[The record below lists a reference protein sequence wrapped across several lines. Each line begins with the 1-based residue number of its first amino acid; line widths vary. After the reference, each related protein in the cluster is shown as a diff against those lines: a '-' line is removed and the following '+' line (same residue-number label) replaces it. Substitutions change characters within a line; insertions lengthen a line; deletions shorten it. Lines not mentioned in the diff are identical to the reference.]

1 MPACCQLKNGPV
13 FFILSKVF
21 AALFLPVTLFFL
33 FLLYVF
39 ARKLSGRARHV
50 CLIVWGIAWFFST
63 SFGSSLLMRPLE
75 ARYAAVA
82 VTDLAKADAVVM
94 LGGMID
100 ANSLRGG
107 RPEFGSAVDR
117 LTASLEIIFRK
128 KADFV
133 LISGGSGLMLQ
144 GGLREGD
151 VLRNYLAAQGFPAEK
166 ILSEAV
172 SRNTR
177 ENAIESGKIIS
188 ARKLQKI
195 VLVTSAFHMPR
206 SVACFRK
213 AGIEVMPYPVD
224 YRTAERTSFPE
235 SFFPS
240 AQGIDDFSTAVREI
254 VGLIAYKL
262 AGYI

>member
-1 MPACCQLKNGPV
+1 V
-13 FFILSKVF
+13 FFVLSKIF

-39 ARKLSGRARHV
+39 LRRLSGRTRRV
-50 CLIVWGIAWFFST
+50 CLAVWALAWFCST
-63 SFGSSLLMRPLE
+63 SFGSAFLMRPLE
-75 ARYAAVA
+75 NRFPAIAVQ
-82 VTDLAKADAVVM
+82 DLAKADVVVM

-100 ANSLRGG
+100 ANSRRGS

-117 LTASLEIIFRK
+117 LSASLEIIFHK

-133 LISGGSGLMLQ
+133 LVSGGSGLMLQ

-151 VLRNYLAAQGFPAEK
+151 VLRNYLAAQGFSAQK
-166 ILSEAV
+166 ILSESV

-177 ENAIESGKIIS
+177 ENAVESGKIIS
-188 ARKLQKI
+188 ARRLTKI

-213 AGIEVMPYPVD
+213 AGIEVIPYPVD
-224 YRTAERTSFPE
+224 YRAAERSSFPE

-240 AQGIDDFSTAVREI
+240 AQGIDDFSTAVREL
-254 VGLIAYKL
+254 VGLLAYKL

>member
-1 MPACCQLKNGPV
+1 M
-13 FFILSKVF
+13 FFILSKIF

-33 FLLYVF
+33 FLLYIF
-39 ARKLSGRARHV
+39 ARRLTGRLRRV
-50 CLIVWGIAWFFST
+50 SLVVWAIAWFCST
-63 SFGSSLLMRPLE
+63 SFGSAFLMRPLE
-75 ARYAAVA
+75 NRFPAIAVQ
-82 VTDLAKADAVVM
+82 DLGKADAVVM

-107 RPEFGSAVDR
+107 RPEFGGAVDR
-117 LTASLEIIFRK
+117 LTASLEIVFRK
-128 KADFV
+128 KADVV

-177 ENAIESGKIIS
+177 ENAVESGKIIS
-188 ARKLQKI
+188 ARRLQKI

-206 SVACFRK
+206 AVACFRK
-213 AGIEVMPYPVD
+213 AGIEVIPYPVD
-224 YRTAERTSFPE
+224 YRAAERSSFPE
-235 SFFPS
+235 SFFPRRRVSTTS
-240 AQGIDDFSTAVREI
+240 ALPCV
-254 VGLIAYKL
+254 K
-262 AGYI
+262 

>member
-1 MPACCQLKNGPV
+1 M
-13 FFILSKVF
+13 FFILSKIF

-33 FLLYVF
+33 FLLFVF
-39 ARKLSGRARHV
+39 ARRLSGRLRRV
-50 CLIVWGIAWFFST
+50 CLAVWLVAWFFST
-63 SFGSSLLMRPLE
+63 SFGSALLMRPLE
-75 ARYAAVA
+75 SRYATVA
-82 VTDLAKADAVVM
+82 AHDLAKADVVVV

-117 LTASLEIIFRK
+117 LTASLEIIIRK
-128 KADFV
+128 KADFILV
-133 LISGGSGLMLQ
+133 SGGSGLMLQ

-151 VLRNYLAAQGFPAEK
+151 VLRQYLAAQGFPGEK

-177 ENAIESGKIIS
+177 ENAVESGKIIA
-188 ARKLQKI
+188 ARKLQKV
-195 VLVTSAFHMPR
+195 VLVTSALHMLR
-206 SVACFRK
+206 QWRAFAKQAR
-213 AGIEVMPYPVD
+213 GIPYPSI
-224 YRTAERTSFPE
+224 TAQQSAKLAPE

-240 AQGIDDFSTAVREI
+240 AQGIDDFSTAMREI

-262 AGYI
+262 SGYI

>member
-1 MPACCQLKNGPV
+1 MSARDGLRIGPV
-13 FFILSKVF
+13 FFILSKIF

-33 FLLYVF
+33 FLLFVF
-39 ARKLSGRARHV
+39 ARRLSGRLRRV
-50 CLIVWGIAWFFST
+50 CLAVWLVAWFFST
-63 SFGSSLLMRPLE
+63 SFGSALLMRPLE
-75 ARYAAVA
+75 SRYATVA
-82 VTDLAKADAVVM
+82 AHDLAKADVVVV

-117 LTASLEIIFRK
+117 LTASLEIIIRK
-128 KADFV
+128 KADFILV
-133 LISGGSGLMLQ
+133 SGGSGLMLQ

-151 VLRNYLAAQGFPAEK
+151 VLRQYLAAQGFPGEK

-177 ENAIESGKIIS
+177 ENAVESGKIIA
-188 ARKLQKI
+188 ARKLQKV

-213 AGIEVMPYPVD
+213 AGIEVIPYPVD
-224 YRTAERTSFPE
+224 YRTAERSSFPE

-240 AQGIDDFSTAVREI
+240 AQGIDDFSTAMREI

-262 AGYI
+262 SGYI

>member
-1 MPACCQLKNGPV
+1 M
-13 FFILSKVF
+13 FFILSKIF

-33 FLLYVF
+33 FLLFIFV
-39 ARKLSGRARHV
+39 RRLSGRTRRV
-50 CLIVWGIAWFFST
+50 CLAVWVLAWFCST
-63 SFGSSLLMRPLE
+63 SFGSAFLMRPLE
-75 ARYAAVA
+75 NRYPAIAVQ
-82 VTDLAKADAVVM
+82 DLAKAEVVVM

-117 LTASLEIIFRK
+117 LSASLEIIFRK

-133 LISGGSGLMLQ
+133 LVSGGSGLMLQ

-151 VLRNYLAAQGFPAEK
+151 VLRNYLAAQGFPTEK
-166 ILSEAV
+166 ILAEAV

-177 ENAIESGKIIS
+177 ENAVESGKII
-188 ARKLQKI
+188 ATRKLTKV

-213 AGIEVMPYPVD
+213 AGIEVIPYPVD
-224 YRTAERTSFPE
+224 YRAAERSSFPE

-240 AQGIDDFSTAVREI
+240 AQGIDDFSTAAREI